1 MRKLLP
7 IPAVAVVLI
16 LARPSRA
23 GPLNPHYQQPT
34 QVERCLATPVQNYDL
49 TAGNFLLAF
58 LKIAGEYDI
67 PMGIEWLRTP
77 AALKPVHL
85 AFRRTDVGGAI
96 RAIAR
101 TQHGY
106 TVDVEGGVVH
116 IYPEDATLASANF
129 LVSVLDRFDVH
140 DVAEI
145 ASKRLATLV
154 RQRVSPPKPT
164 GTGGGIAFSQA
175 VEIGDPSIT
184 VSLTRPTVEEV
195 LDAIVKA
202 SPFRIWVVTFSPAR
216 SVTPT
221 GFWSTVSPTTGKPF
235 ADRYQPVWELLRW
248 GQGPY

>member
-1 MRKLLP
+1 MRKMLA

-16 LARPSRA
+16 LAGSSWAR
-23 GPLNPHYQQPT
+23 PLNPHYQQPP
-34 QVERCLATPVQNYDL
+34 QVERRLATPVQNYDL

-67 PMGIEWLRTP
+67 PMGIVWLRTP

-85 AFRRTDVGGAI
+85 AFKRTEVGGAI

-116 IYPEDATLASANF
+116 IYPEDARLASANF
-129 LVSVLDRFDVH
+129 LRLVLDRFDVH

-145 ASKRLATLV
+145 ASKHLASLV
-154 RQRVSPPKPT
+154 RQRISPPKPT
-164 GTGGGIAFSQA
+164 RTGGGIGFSQA
-175 VEIGDPSIT
+175 VEIGDPTVT
-184 VSLTRPTVEEV
+184 VSLTRPTADEV

-202 SPFRIWVVTFSPAR
+202 SPFKVWVVTFSPTR
-216 SVTPT
+216 SLTPT
-221 GFWSTVSPTTGKPF
+221 GFWRTVSPTTGKPF
-235 ADRYQPVWELLRW
+235 ADRYQPVWELLRR
-248 GQGPY
+248 GQRPY